1 MFNHSTNRL
10 TEDRPVVSLAAVV
23 PELLLDD
30 VATLFAQLGDV
41 TRLRLVRELHAAGEL
56 TVSDL
61 AARTGTS
68 VANAS
73 QHLMR
78 LAATGVL
85 SRRRAG
91 RHVVYRIADPRL
103 EELCELVCI
112 RIRERARTLAA
123 P

>member
-1 MFNHSTNRL
+1 
-10 TEDRPVVSLAAVV
+10 VV
-23 PELLLDD
+23 PELLLED

-41 TRLRLVRELHAAGEL
+41 TRLRLVRELHASGEL

-85 SRRRAG
+85 ARRRAG

-103 EELCELVCI
+103 EELCDLVCT

-123 P
+123 S